1 VMGLKARSW
10 LEANRLAARLVD
22 LTGGVHRA
30 AGWPSPAANSNLVP
44 NVL

>member
-1 VMGLKARSW
+1 MSRKALSW

-22 LTGGVHRA
+22 LEGGVHRI
-30 AGWPSPAANSNLVP
+30 AGWPAPAANSNLVP